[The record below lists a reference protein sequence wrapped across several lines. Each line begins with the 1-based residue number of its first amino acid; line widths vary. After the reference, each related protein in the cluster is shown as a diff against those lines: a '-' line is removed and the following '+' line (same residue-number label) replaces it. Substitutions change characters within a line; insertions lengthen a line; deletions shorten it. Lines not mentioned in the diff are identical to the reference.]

1 VQDLAKTLIKIYPDA
16 QTPVMTKTRYVEY
29 ENRGFWA
36 YDVALGVFLKH
47 LIDAAETSGQAKTAW
62 LSTAISTWREVA
74 CISDYGLTL
83 DTGWSATQMQTF
95 ITLAEVA
102 CARLADRAS
111 IPAGE
116 IVSWPIL
123 DDLRIFPRGATG
135 VLTAPVVELGRAII
149 ELVSRELPGAP
160 DGKFWFY
167 GTPTGRQ
174 TLGRRIPD

>member
-1 VQDLAKTLIKIYPDA
+1 
-16 QTPVMTKTRYVEY
+16 MTKTQYVGC

-62 LSTAISTWREVA
+62 LSTAISSWREVA

-83 DTGWSATQMQTF
+83 GSGWSAAQRQAF
-95 ITLAEVA
+95 IALAEVA
-102 CARLADRAS
+102 CARLAERAS

-116 IVSWPIL
+116 IVGWPIL
-123 DDLRIFPRGATG
+123 DDLRIHTRGA
-135 VLTAPVVELGRAII
+135 VEVHTAPVVELGRAII
-149 ELVSRELPGAP
+149 ELVSGELPKAP
-160 DGKFWFY
+160 DGEFWFY

-174 TLGRRIPD
+174 TLVRRSPD